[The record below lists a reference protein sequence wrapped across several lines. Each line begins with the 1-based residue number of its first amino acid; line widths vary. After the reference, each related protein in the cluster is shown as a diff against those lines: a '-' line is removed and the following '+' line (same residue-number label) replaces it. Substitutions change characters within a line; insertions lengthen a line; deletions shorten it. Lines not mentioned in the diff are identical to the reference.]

1 MNEQL
6 AVVIPMLNEA
16 AGVTATLRVLA
27 RQHDADFAVV
37 IVDNGSSDGSPDVVR
52 TFIERHGLTTWRV
65 ITETQKGTGAA
76 ADTGFRAAIDAGATM
91 VARTDADC
99 LPRRDWTANLRR
111 ALTPHAAG
119 GDGLVMVGGHLVP
132 RRDEGMAWWRR
143 TLLAGTVE
151 IAGTFGKVRPGN
163 RDAAYVGPYI
173 MAPGCNMA
181 IRGETYLAVGGF
193 PRTAIEELHE
203 DRALVNAVRKVSADY
218 AYRRDVV
225 VASSSRRVQAWGI
238 VNTLRWYR
246 DHSWRGETVDIRATP
261 VTPVTPTSR
270 TTGGEQRWER
280 RVLRAAHPIA
290 FPLLDRIPGPVRRLP
305 GLGVIVKDAT
315 LLRSVLMDSEHFT
328 KNGPGAPSDLWT
340 PILGPSVLLNMDG
353 AEHAA
358 LRRTLT
364 PLFSPSAVEPIVAA
378 SLAAPLADLTAALD
392 AGERVDLVAH
402 ATRCARAVIGHLVGI
417 PDGALDDD
425 LFARMSAITGFVSLA
440 RPTLTP
446 SQIEEARAVL
456 AELGAYAAAAYA
468 GDASTVPGRMRE
480 LGLSEREAL
489 GAVGAFVLTGTETLI
504 SYVPR
509 MLAIWHDAGWWPQ
522 LVSSPELVEP
532 AIAEALR
539 VSTPTPMMLRST
551 TAATTIG
558 DVPVKAGDRI
568 LLGTWWADNALGP
581 LDVERNVAA
590 TMKQLWFGAGAHFC
604 LGGPLALAQIR
615 LTASALLERDDLRI
629 VARSPRRNTLI
640 PSYAELWI
648 ARQSVGK
655 AGA

>member
-1 MNEQL
+1 MNSRGAVTEQL

-16 AGVTATLRVLA
+16 PGVEATLRALA
-27 RQHDADFAVV
+27 RQRDTDFAVV
-37 IVDNGSSDGSPDVVR
+37 VVDNGSTDGSAEVVGS
-52 TFIERHGLTTWRV
+52 FIERHALTTWRV
-65 ITETQKGTGAA
+65 IAEPQKGTGAA
-76 ADTGFRAAIDAGATM
+76 ADTGFRAAIEAGASI

-99 LPRRDWTANLRR
+99 LPRPDWTAAVRR
-111 ALTPHAAG
+111 ALTPSTSG
-119 GDGLVMVGGHLVP
+119 GDGLVLLGGHLIP
-132 RRDEGMAWWRR
+132 RRDEGLPWWRR
-143 TLLAGTVE
+143 RILTAAVEVAG
-151 IAGTFGKVRPGN
+151 AFGRVRPGN
-163 RDAAYVGPYI
+163 RDASYLGPYI
-173 MAPGCNMA
+173 MAPGCTMA
-181 IRGETYLAVGGF
+181 IRAETYLAVGGF

-203 DRALVNAVRKVSADY
+203 DRALVNAVRKVSTAY
-218 AYRRDVV
+218 AYRRDAV
-225 VASSSRRVQAWGI
+225 VASSSRRVQAWGL
-238 VNTLRWYR
+238 VNTLRWYA
-246 DHSWRGETVDIRATP
+246 DHSWRGETVDIRSTRQ
-261 VTPVTPTSR
+261 SER
-270 TTGGEQRWER
+270 TGGEQRWER

-290 FPLLDRIPGPVRRLP
+290 YPLLDRIPGPVRKVP

-315 LLRSVLMDSEHFT
+315 LLRAVLMDSDHFT

-364 PLFSPSAVEPIVAA
+364 PLFSPSAVESIVAA
-378 SLAAPLADLTAALD
+378 SLAAPLAEVTAALD
-392 AGERVDLVAH
+392 GGQSVDLVAH

-417 PDGALDDD
+417 PDGAIDDD

-446 SQIEEARAVL
+446 SQVKEARAVL
-456 AELGAYAAAAYA
+456 AELGTFAAAAYA
-468 GDASTVPGRMRE
+468 GDATTVPGRMRE

-509 MLAIWHDAGWWPQ
+509 MLAIWHDAGWWPR
-522 LVSSPELVEP
+522 LVGSPELVES

-558 DVPVKAGDRI
+558 EVEVKAGERV

-590 TMKQLWFGAGAHFC
+590 TMKQLWFGAGSHFC

-615 LTASALLERDDLRI
+615 LTADVLLERGDLRI
-629 VARSPRRNTLI
+629 VSRTAKRNTLI
-640 PSYAELWI
+640 PSYASLTI
-648 ARQSVGK
+648 ARGGRS
-655 AGA
+655 